1 MVLVTGNW
9 RLWALG
15 MGTSLVIFLIV
26 LFAVILPAQDT
37 ANQAVKAGIQQG
49 QQALNQAQK
58 ALKQSGVAG
67 SSNKTA
73 QKVLSNAQKLTSC
86 VAAAGTD
93 PTKLSACQSKF
104 GH

>member
-9 RLWALG
+9 RLWAVG
-15 MGTSLVIFLIV
+15 MATSLVIFLIV

-37 ANQAVKAGIQQG
+37 ANT
-49 QQALNQAQK
+49 
-58 ALKQSGVAG
+58 ALKQGLQQSQQAIKQSEKAFGGNSA
-67 SSNKTA
+67 A
-73 QKVLSNAQKLTSC
+73 QKSLSNAQKLTAC

-93 PTKLSACQSKF
+93 PSKLSACQAKF